1 MSTSS
6 TARLLVIMGSGETA
20 PPMIKPH
27 RRIFDAVNDGGPVD
41 AVMLDT
47 PFGFQENHGELTE
60 KTLQFF
66 DQSIGRPM
74 TAAGLRRSDTGDT
87 VAIEQALA
95 RIRSA
100 DLVFAG
106 PGSPTFA
113 LRQWAAT
120 SVPDVLRARLRDGGA
135 VVFSSAAALTLG
147 RRTVPV
153 YEIYKVGAEPVWLEG
168 MDVLGEIG
176 LPVAVIPHYDNNE
189 GQTHDTRF
197 CYLGETRLAMLET
210 QLDDDEFVLGVD
222 EHTGVMLDLVADTA
236 EVFGKG
242 GLTIRRRGV
251 SRVIP
256 AGTTVPLDELRR
268 GDVGGATTTGATGG
282 VETPAADAAPAA
294 TDDASTSG
302 DTGEASLDADVARAE
317 ADFDIAIDARDADGA
332 VAAVLACE
340 QAIVDWSADTNQS
353 DATDRARAA
362 LRAMIVRLG
371 AAATD
376 GLVDPRETLDPVV
389 SAILN
394 VRAVVRA
401 EKRYDL
407 SDVIR
412 DELAAAS
419 IEVRDTPDGVQWEL
433 N

>member
-1 MSTSS
+1 
-6 TARLLVIMGSGETA
+6 MGSGETA

-60 KTLQFF
+60 KTLQYF

-74 TAAGLRRSDTGDT
+74 AAAGLRRSDDGDT

-113 LRQWAAT
+113 LRQWAPT
-120 SVPDVLRARLRDGGA
+120 SVPDVLRSRLREGGA

-197 CYLGETRLAMLET
+197 CYLGETRLAMLEA
-210 QLDDDEFVLGVD
+210 QLSDDEFVLGVD
-222 EHTGVMLDLVADTA
+222 EHTGVLLDLDADTA

-242 GLTIRRRGV
+242 GLTIRRLGV

-256 AGTTVPLDELRR
+256 AGETVAIDVLRR
-268 GDVGGATTTGATGG
+268 GDVGGLEPDPAVGTGAD
-282 VETPAADAAPAA
+282 PARTAAGAPDGADA
-294 TDDASTSG
+294 
-302 DTGEASLDADVARAE
+302 ASLDADVARAE
-317 ADFDIAIDARDADGA
+317 AAFDAAITARDADAA

-353 DATDRARAA
+353 DADDRARAA

-389 SAILN
+389 TAILN
-394 VRAVVRA
+394 LRGVVRA

-419 IEVRDTPDGVQWEL
+419 IEVRDTPDGVEWVL
-433 N
+433 L